1 MAIFGES
8 LARGFCETGGRGGND
23 MRLNLLITML
33 ALTLAAV
40 AGQTVWF

>member
-1 MAIFGES
+1 
-8 LARGFCETGGRGGND
+8 